1 MGFQLS
7 ARDRQRL
14 AGVYPDLAAVVEAA
28 AGAYNGRFTV
38 LEGARSAQRQS
49 RLLAQGVSQT
59 LRSLHIPQP
68 DGWAHAV
75 DLAPLVEGTIPWE
88 DWASF
93 KRLAE
98 VMKESAARLE
108 IPLEWGGD
116 WTTLKDGP
124 HFQLPRGWRGKA

>member
-1 MGFQLS
+1 MPWIW
-7 ARDRQRL
+7 RRWWR
-14 AGVYPDLAAVVEAA
+14 E
-28 AGAYNGRFTV
+28 RFP
-38 LEGARSAQRQS
+38 G
-49 RLLAQGVSQT
+49 
-59 LRSLHIPQP
+59 
-68 DGWAHAV
+68 
-75 DLAPLVEGTIPWE
+75 E